1 MMFLQV
7 IILLAGFLFLVKGA
21 DWFVEGAASI
31 AKKLGMKSRFFLPL
45 QEPNLCKD
53 KFRYLNSMEENL

>member
-1 MMFLQV
+1 MQ
-7 IILLAGFLFLVKGA
+7 
-21 DWFVEGAASI
+21 
-31 AKKLGMKSRFFLPL
+31 KKRLEKPLFLPL